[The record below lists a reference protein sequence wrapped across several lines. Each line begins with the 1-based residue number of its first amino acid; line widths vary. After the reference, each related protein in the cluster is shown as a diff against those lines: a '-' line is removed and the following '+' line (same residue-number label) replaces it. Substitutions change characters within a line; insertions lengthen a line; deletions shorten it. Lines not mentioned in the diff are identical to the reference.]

1 MIGAGSQRTFAVMS
15 LGPPTAVA
23 RGAQAALLCM
33 LQIEMLFGARRADV
47 LDAISHMRLHVPG
60 ALARSG
66 ECLATLIPQAQ
77 LLVLLDAMV
86 ALSVRPGLV
95 NGVEALLAVSSGA
108 DKELAGRR
116 EALDEL
122 RAGSTARLGDVVLE
136 IPCRAQGK
144 PQ

>member
-1 MIGAGSQRTFAVMS
+1 MVKG
-15 LGPPTAVA
+15 
-23 RGAQAALLCM
+23 GAQAAQLCS
-33 LQIEMLFGARRADV
+33 LQGEMLFGARRADV
-47 LDAISHMRLHVPG
+47 LDAISRMRLQVPG
-60 ALARSG
+60 AVLSVAER
-66 ECLATLIPQAQ
+66 LATLIPQAQ
-77 LLVLLDAMV
+77 ILVLLDAMV

-122 RAGSTARLGDVVLE
+122 RAGSAARLGDVSLE
-136 IPCRAQGK
+136 APCRAQGK

>member
-1 MIGAGSQRTFAVMS
+1 MP

-23 RGAQAALLCM
+23 GGAQAALLC
-33 LQIEMLFGARRADV
+33 LSRADMLPGACSAGV
-47 LDAISHMRLHVPG
+47 RDAISHMRLQVPG
-60 ALARSG
+60 AVASVAER
-66 ECLATLIPQAQ
+66 LATLIPQAQ
-77 LLVLLDAMV
+77 ILVLLDAMV

-108 DKELAGRR
+108 DEELAGRG

-122 RAGSTARLGDVVLE
+122 RAGSAARLGDVSLE
-136 IPCRAQGK
+136 APCRAQGK

>member
-1 MIGAGSQRTFAVMS
+1 
-15 LGPPTAVA
+15 
-23 RGAQAALLCM
+23 
-33 LQIEMLFGARRADV
+33 MLFGARRADV
-47 LDAISHMRLHVPG
+47 LDAISQMRLHVPG
-60 ALARSG
+60 AVASFAER
-66 ECLATLIPQAQ
+66 LATLIPQAK
-77 LLVLLDAMV
+77 LVILLDAMV

-122 RAGSTARLGDVVLE
+122 RAGSAARLGDVFLE
-136 IPCRAQGK
+136 VHCRAQGK

>member
-1 MIGAGSQRTFAVMS
+1 
-15 LGPPTAVA
+15 
-23 RGAQAALLCM
+23 
-33 LQIEMLFGARRADV
+33 MLFGARRADV
-47 LDAISHMRLHVPG
+47 LDAISQMRLHVPG
-60 ALARSG
+60 AVASFAER
-66 ECLATLIPQAQ
+66 LATLIPQAK
-77 LLVLLDAMV
+77 LVILQDAMV

-122 RAGSTARLGDVVLE
+122 RAGSAARLGDVSLE
-136 IPCRAQGK
+136 APCRAQGK